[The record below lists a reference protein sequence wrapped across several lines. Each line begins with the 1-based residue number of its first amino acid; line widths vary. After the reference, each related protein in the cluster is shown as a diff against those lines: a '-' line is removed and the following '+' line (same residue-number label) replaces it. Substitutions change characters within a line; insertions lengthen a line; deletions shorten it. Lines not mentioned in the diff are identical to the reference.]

1 MPRPKGLPKTGGRQ
15 PGSVNKKT
23 AYARQILDTYG
34 VDPVEQ
40 LAKAMKDENVPLE
53 VRVDC
58 AKALLPYVY
67 PRLAAVEVT
76 GRDGGP
82 VETENKTENNI
93 FIRALMKDDLVR
105 ERIEEAWIEWQ
116 ENVITNR
123 GALPEICGPTQEE
136 YDGEA

>member
-23 AYARQILDTYG
+23 AYARQILEEHG

-76 GRDGGP
+76 GRDGRP
-82 VETENKTENNI
+82 VETRNN
-93 FIRALMKDDLVR
+93 FIITSLMSDDVVAGRL
-105 ERIEEAWIEWQ
+105 EEAWIEWQ
-116 ENVITNR
+116 ANELANKDE
-123 GALPEICGPTQEE
+123 LPAICGPMHEE
-136 YDGEA
+136 RDGED